1 MPANKKPRRKHGV
14 KTGSGASAARAWGK
28 GVVQAQK
35 ERRKLQAR
43 ADHLN
48 TLPMSH
54 PMSCH
59 MIDKT
64 MAPLNRFLDQHEQ
77 KGGFVME
84 DGEPVLWDGEHWVQ
98 VIPGVLH
105 MCFVFEKMAQA
116 CVWPKM
122 PPGLQVYAIGLQ
134 IGRPIDADDFK
145 GARETIAWMR
155 KCMGTITPLKWRE
168 LFDWATSLDEKEQQH
183 AA

>member
-1 MPANKKPRRKHGV
+1 VAGNKKPRKKHGM
-14 KTGSGASAARAWGK
+14 KTGSDASIISAKVKAYNQGI
-28 GVVQAQK
+28 K
-35 ERRKLQAR
+35 ERRKLQER

-48 TLPMSH
+48 TLPLSH

-59 MIDKT
+59 MIEKT
-64 MAPLNRFLDQHEQ
+64 MAPLDRFLDQHEQ

-84 DGEPVLWDGEHWVQ
+84 DGEPVLWDGECWIQ

-105 MCFVFEKMAQA
+105 MCYVFEKMAQA

-122 PPGLQVYAIGLQ
+122 PPGLRAYAIGLQ
-134 IGRPIDADDFK
+134 IGRSIDADDFK
-145 GARETIAWMR
+145 DSRETIAWMR
-155 KCMGTITPLKWRE
+155 KWMGTITPLKWRE
-168 LFDWATSLDEKEQQH
+168 LFDWATSLDEKQQQN